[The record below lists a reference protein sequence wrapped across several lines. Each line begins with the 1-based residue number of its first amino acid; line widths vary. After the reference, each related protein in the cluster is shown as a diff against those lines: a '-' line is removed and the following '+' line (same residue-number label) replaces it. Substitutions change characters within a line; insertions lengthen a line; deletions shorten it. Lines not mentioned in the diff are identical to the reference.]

1 MDLYAFGFERSV
13 AHPLGL
19 WAHEVTRFS
28 LGELRR
34 LFGAA
39 CHDARERRANGDR
52 DIPRTMNGAV
62 AGIVSVVEV
71 GIRIEPDRGPPTYIT
86 WTEVFGGLS
95 LAAIR
100 ELLAVAHDARGRFR
114 IEPLPPTVHVYD
126 TDMATA
132 A

>member
-1 MDLYAFGFERSV
+1 MDFYAFGFERSV

-52 DIPRTMNGAV
+52 DIPVRRHGLPCAPF
-62 AGIVSVVEV
+62 GKVS
-71 GIRIEPDRGPPTYIT
+71 
-86 WTEVFGGLS
+86 S
-95 LAAIR
+95 A
-100 ELLAVAHDARGRFR
+100 LAVLRANEYAG
-114 IEPLPPTVHVYD
+114 
-126 TDMATA
+126 
-132 A
+132 